1 MTNENKEDLQDNSV
15 DSDASTAAS
24 DFQQIASGK
33 QVGIVREF
41 WDFLKYNKKWWL
53 TPIILSL
60 LLIALLAIS
69 AGSGAAP
76 FIYTLF

>member
-1 MTNENKEDLQDNSV
+1 MKNKNKDDLQIESSDN
-15 DSDASTAAS
+15 DASNAAS
-24 DFQQIASGK
+24 DFQRIASGK

-41 WDFLKYNKKWWL
+41 WDFLKHNKKWWL

-60 LLIALLAIS
+60 LLIALLAIT
-69 AGSGAAP
+69 GSSGVGP

>member
-1 MTNENKEDLQDNSV
+1 MKNKNKDDLQIESSDN
-15 DSDASTAAS
+15 DASNAAS
-24 DFQQIASGK
+24 DFQRIASGK

-41 WDFLKYNKKWWL
+41 WDFLKHNKKWWL

-60 LLIALLAIS
+60 LLIALMAIT
-69 AGSGAAP
+69 GSSGVGP